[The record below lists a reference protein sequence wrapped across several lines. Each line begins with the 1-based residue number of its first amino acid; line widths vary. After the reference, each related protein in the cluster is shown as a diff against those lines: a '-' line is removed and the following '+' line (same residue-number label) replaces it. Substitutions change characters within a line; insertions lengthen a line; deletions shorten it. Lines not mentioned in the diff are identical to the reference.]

1 MADCLR
7 CGNEWTP
14 RKEHPKKCPE
24 CQNPNW
30 DKPRTRHRRVV
41 VVSSPKVLAEI
52 VPNEAEECNPVPAA
66 AESGQGS
73 SVAAEEGRVIG
84 TGDELFDRIK
94 QLREQAEKFLEGL
107 L

>member
-1 MADCLR
+1 MATCLR

-14 RKEHPKKCPE
+14 RKEHPKKCPG

-41 VVSSPKVLAEI
+41 VVKH
-52 VPNEAEECNPVPAA
+52 EASKERDPVPAQ
-66 AESGQGS
+66 AEGGSGS
-73 SVAAEEGRVIG
+73 AVAAEESG
-84 TGDELFDRIK
+84 LDRIK